1 MSWYKDWFR
10 DANYSF
16 VYEHRDE
23 GEAEQMIDLIEHTI
37 GHDTSRRVLDLACGS
52 GRHAMSFAKR
62 GYADVTGVDLSPALL
77 AEANEQSRKL
87 GLDIRFLERDM
98 REIPDETFGLVVNLF
113 TSFGYF
119 EKDSENEDVIRN
131 VAIHLAR
138 PSNGLDDGGWL
149 VIDYFNSLWI
159 REHFVAHD
167 ERILKDGTTID
178 QTRWTQEGR
187 IEKRL
192 LIRMAHEAR
201 EYIESVRLF
210 ELPDFEMMFS
220 NTGLS
225 LEHVFGT
232 YSGGQFNSEN
242 SPRLIVFAKQA

>member
-1 MSWYKDWFR
+1 MAWYKDWFR

-23 GEAEQMIDLIEHTI
+23 GEAEQMIDLIERTI
-37 GHDTSRRVLDLACGS
+37 GHDPSRRVLDLACGS

-62 GYADVTGVDLSPALL
+62 GYGDVTGVDLSPALL
-77 AEANEQSRKL
+77 AEAHKLSMEL
-87 GLDIRFLERDM
+87 GLDIRFVECDM
-98 REIPDETFGLVVNLF
+98 RQIPDETFGLIVNLF

-131 VAIHLAR
+131 VAMHLAR
-138 PSNGLDDGGWL
+138 STKTEDGGWL
-149 VIDYFNSLWI
+149 VIDFFNSNWV
-159 REHFVAHD
+159 REHFVSHD

-178 QTRWTQEGR
+178 QTRWIQEGR

-210 ELPDFEMMFS
+210 ELSDFEKMFRNS
-220 NTGLS
+220 GLS
-225 LEHVFGT
+225 LVHVFGT
-232 YSGGQFNSEN
+232 YSGGQFNVEN
-242 SPRLIVFAKQA
+242 SPRLIMFAKQA

>member
-1 MSWYKDWFR
+1 MAWYKDWFR

-23 GEAEQMIDLIEHTI
+23 GEAEQMIDLIERTI
-37 GHDTSRRVLDLACGS
+37 GHDPSRRVLDLACGS

-62 GYADVTGVDLSPALL
+62 GYGDVTGVDLSPALL
-77 AEANEQSRKL
+77 AEAHKLSMEL
-87 GLDIRFLERDM
+87 GLDIRFVECDM
-98 REIPDETFGLVVNLF
+98 RQIPDETFGLIVNLF

-131 VAIHLAR
+131 VAMHLAR
-138 PSNGLDDGGWL
+138 STKTEDGGWL
-149 VIDYFNSLWI
+149 VIDFFNSNWV
-159 REHFVAHD
+159 REHFVSHD

-178 QTRWTQEGR
+178 QTRWIQEGR

-210 ELPDFEMMFS
+210 ELSDFEKMFRNS
-220 NTGLS
+220 GLS

-232 YSGGQFNSEN
+232 YSGGQFNVEN
-242 SPRLIVFAKQA
+242 SPRLIMFAKQA